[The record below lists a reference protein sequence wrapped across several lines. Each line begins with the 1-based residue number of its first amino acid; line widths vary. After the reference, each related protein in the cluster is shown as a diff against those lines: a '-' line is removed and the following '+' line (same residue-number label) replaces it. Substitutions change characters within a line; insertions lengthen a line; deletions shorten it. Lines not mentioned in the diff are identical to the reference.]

1 VFPSHWH
8 ICQAW
13 RTERDSIVAKRF
25 TARHLAGATQI
36 RRGAVVAVAVAAATS
51 LAVYTGTTGAGAAA
65 APTIS
70 QVQAQVNSLQ
80 AKIDKVGQQYD
91 AANQEYSSAQ
101 ARLTQVNKQTA
112 NAQARYNTA
121 RAQLAQLAVSE
132 YENSNQTSIM
142 GLLSSGNPATVLS
155 QASLVL
161 EVAGTH
167 NEEATQFLTAAQT
180 LSSVR
185 EQRQRTE
192 QGMATIRAQLA
203 SQKTSLNKLLSSSQA
218 TLDSLTAAQQAQA
231 TAGTLGGASSASGQ
245 QGTTPITY
253 TGPTTTQADKAVAFA
268 YAQLGKP
275 YVYGGT
281 GPDGFDCSGLV
292 QAAWA
297 AAGVAIPRT
306 TYEDWDDLPHIPVS
320 QMVPGDLII
329 YNAEGH
335 VGMYVGNGYII
346 DAPHTGLDVERVPYD
361 ESWYVDN
368 EDGVLQPL
376 CLIRLAVRTVAD

>member
-1 VFPSHWH
+1 VISSHWLT
-8 ICQAW
+8 CQAW
-13 RTERDSIVAKRF
+13 RTERDSIVAKRLS
-25 TARHLAGATQI
+25 AKHLASTTLI
-36 RRGAVVAVAVAAATS
+36 RRGTIVAVAVAAATS

-65 APTIS
+65 APTIG

-91 AANQEYSSAQ
+91 AASQEYSSAQ
-101 ARLTQVNKQTA
+101 ASLTQVDKQTA
-112 NAQARYNTA
+112 NAQARYDAA
-121 RAQLAQLAVSE
+121 RAQLAQLAVSV
-132 YENSNQTSIM
+132 YENSDQTSII
-142 GLLSSGNPATVLS
+142 GLFSSGDPATVLS

-161 EVAGTH
+161 QVAGTH

-192 QGMATIRAQLA
+192 QGMAAIRAQLA
-203 SQKTSLNKLLSSSQA
+203 SQKTSLNKLLASSQA

-245 QGTTPITY
+245 QGTTPVAY

-268 YAQLGKP
+268 YAQIGKP

-320 QMVPGDLII
+320 EMVPGDLVI

-335 VGMYVGNGYII
+335 VGMYVGGGYII

-368 EDGVLQPL
+368 EDGVLQP
-376 CLIRLAVRTVAD
+376 